1 MDDLLKKEIG
11 ENEEKHKQYLK
22 SYRFGEFL
30 KDMRKNA
37 AEHGKNPTPLT
48 GKSSFALF
56 GLVVVSYLLTFKI
69 WAAILVFIVINIILT
84 SVGKKMYKQNG
95 AKLEELAPICRHS
108 LEEYSAKRYEE
119 YGICDARTITDIVYK
134 LNLDS
139 YYDLVDPDISELP
152 RYGAVCFDDGVIIRN
167 HYLDATMRKTF
178 GNINFY
184 QLENENE
191 RTLFEE
197 QKRELASCI
206 NDKISSLDFNKKFGI
221 VFRDSSSELLCMK
234 YLSPSMQLNMIRADK
249 IRNFSSIHI
258 EGKYLSML
266 TGKTV
271 DLPTD
276 FYIYDKKP
284 LMEYYNEVDT
294 YCKKMRKMADEV
306 YADFQGIDFMR
317 GSSI

>member
-1 MDDLLKKEIG
+1 MDDLLKKEIE
-11 ENEEKHKQYLK
+11 ENAEKHQKYLK

-30 KDMRKNA
+30 KDLQKNA
-37 AEHGKNPTPLT
+37 AEHGKNPTPQT
-48 GKSSFALF
+48 GKSSMAFL
-56 GLVVVSYLLTFKI
+56 GLVIVSYLLTRKI
-69 WAAILVFIVINIILT
+69 WAAILVFIGINVILT
-84 SVGKKMYKQNG
+84 LIGKKMYKKYG
-95 AKLEELAPICRHS
+95 AKLEELARICRHS
-108 LEEYSAKRYEE
+108 LEEYSDKQYKE
-119 YGICDARTITDIVYK
+119 YGICDAREIADIAYK
-134 LNLDS
+134 LSLDS
-139 YYDLVDPDISELP
+139 YYDLIDPDISELP

-197 QKRELASCI
+197 QKRELVSCI

-258 EGKYLSML
+258 DGKYLSML
-266 TGKTV
+266 TGKV
-271 DLPTD
+271 VKLPTD

-284 LMEYYNEVDT
+284 LREYYSEVDT
-294 YCKKMRKMADEV
+294 YCKEMRKMADEV
-306 YADFQGIDFMR
+306 YADFQDIDFMR
-317 GSSI
+317 GSNI